1 MSDPPRLHG
10 KSQPLAV
17 SCCIHWRH
25 VWLNHTHG
33 SSIPT
38 FKLCPCSFDVLRK
51 LVLPD
56 GSVLRALLPG
66 RPTRDTLFRDVMR
79 DSSTLLKV
87 RVLVCNMTKHEAHGR
102 SKRPLAAWRA
112 QGDVHQHAAGR
123 SGLVP
128 ACLTRVSPAVLCRC
142 GT

>member
-17 SCCIHWRH
+17 SCSVHRRH
-25 VWLNHTHG
+25 GWLNHAH
-33 SSIPT
+33 SPSIPT

-87 RVLVCNMTKHEAHGR
+87 RVRLCNLTKHGAHGR
-102 SKRPLAAWRA
+102 SEQSLASLVWC
-112 QGDVHQHAAGR
+112 VSAG
-123 SGLVP
+123 
-128 ACLTRVSPAVLCRC
+128 CR
-142 GT
+142 